1 MADEFEIGGTDRPKA
16 IFDLEDL
23 ISSGGFTDYGLE
35 TSLWNELAPEL
46 GGFDPNSPEFQ
57 AALDEL
63 IASGVAN
70 ISTAS
75 AGTTKDIVDAI
86 LGTIDVTDG
95 VSQEDINA
103 AIAVLDSNLVTIE
116 DLAAIVGIP
125 VETISAVYE
134 ASKPTV
140 DDLVLLLKPLSM
152 PPLLLVLQVESLL
165 LGRILY
171 NYSLDTPKELTDEE
185 IAAIQAAAAAAD
197 AAKVLEG
204 QLEEAIAAETDPLLK
219 ARLEVE
225 LAKLKNQP
233 TEALEAEVARLETEA
248 ASVITGDPTQIGGNT
263 VFTTDTSGLSDDA
276 KNVTLTPGQDIT
288 IVDTGTGTPAV
299 DGDTKILTKEEKD
312 AAFNEVLAGVDENTA
327 IADVV
332 AAAVKIYGET
342 ADAVVAVAGAANS
355 ANVSAEDLAN
365 ATGTSIEDIN
375 KAAEDANV
383 AITNQET
390 AASKAAADAAAAD
403 AAAAAAAVACA
414 LSGGIMVD
422 GVCVDVD
429 DDDDDDTETAEEK
442 AAREAAEAAA
452 AKAACDAA
460 GGNIV
465 NGECVCPT
473 GYSKVD
479 GKCVADGSGTSTG
492 NCPEGSGQIK
502 VDGKCVCP
510 SDKPNFV
517 DGKCVADGSGT
528 STGNC
533 TGGRTRDPITQECVC
548 PSDKPNFVDGKC
560 VADGSGTSTGNCTGG
575 RTRDPITQEC
585 VCPSDKPNFNEATQQ
600 CEGGGGQG
608 NCTGGRTR
616 DPITQE
622 CVCPSNKPNFN
633 EATQQCEGGGGQGN
647 CTGGRTR
654 DPITQE
660 CVCPSISLT

>member
-1 MADEFEIGGTDRPKA
+1 VLVPVTLPKPQAVAAASSADAASSDAASSELVLILLKLPAAAAGVTGG
-16 IFDLEDL
+16 E
-23 ISSGGFTDYGLE
+23 S
-35 TSLWNELAPEL
+35 
-46 GGFDPNSPEFQ
+46 
-57 AALDEL
+57 
-63 IASGVAN
+63 
-70 ISTAS
+70 
-75 AGTTKDIVDAI
+75 
-86 LGTIDVTDG
+86 VTW
-95 VSQEDINA
+95 
-103 AIAVLDSNLVTIE
+103 
-116 DLAAIVGIP
+116 
-125 VETISAVYE
+125 
-134 ASKPTV
+134 
-140 DDLVLLLKPLSM
+140 DDLFGYL
-152 PPLLLVLQVESLL
+152 
-165 LGRILY
+165 I
-171 NYSLDTPKELTDEE
+171 DTPKELTDEE

-332 AAAVKIYGET
+332 AAAINIYGET

-452 AKAACDAA
+452 RQSC
-460 GGNIV
+460 
-465 NGECVCPT
+465 
-473 GYSKVD
+473 
-479 GKCVADGSGTSTG
+479 
-492 NCPEGSGQIK
+492 
-502 VDGKCVCP
+502 
-510 SDKPNFV
+510 
-517 DGKCVADGSGT
+517 
-528 STGNC
+528 
-533 TGGRTRDPITQECVC
+533 
-548 PSDKPNFVDGKC
+548 
-560 VADGSGTSTGNCTGG
+560 
-575 RTRDPITQEC
+575 
-585 VCPSDKPNFNEATQQ
+585 
-600 CEGGGGQG
+600 
-608 NCTGGRTR
+608 
-616 DPITQE
+616 
-622 CVCPSNKPNFN
+622 
-633 EATQQCEGGGGQGN
+633 
-647 CTGGRTR
+647 
-654 DPITQE
+654 
-660 CVCPSISLT
+660 LL